1 MKLIKLVVFQMIV
14 GILFAFFFARLTI
27 PEFKKFQ
34 VKILDIR
41 GGRSFQLP
49 ERGTYLLNI
58 FGDNIPEKVY
68 FNSKRIVH
76 SIFRNRA
83 KLKEFY
89 YIITPEFTTKGI
101 NSILIIPDDRYSIKI
116 LNNISSTDF
125 GAVLFKSSVEKKPK
139 SNTML
144 YFFATFICAAWGL
157 AILYSLKF
165 LFGLSIDNFF
175 FKYCFSYVPCIL
187 LLILLY
193 KISDFLPARLLFFEK
208 SYVGVVAL
216 LILLFQIPALFNF
229 IIREIVSRYHY
240 SRPPNYSEIEYKHIY
255 LEFLKISGKNASRK
269 LLGFSAIVWFIN
281 KDFSDKCILFFVAL
295 LFSCAILLSFNLS
308 FIAEF
313 LANVAYLSLVTGVII
328 KLKNAKSEPKENRPA

>member
-89 YIITPEFTTKGI
+89 YIITPEFATKGI
-101 NSILIIPDDRYSIKI
+101 NSILILPDDRYSIKI

-125 GAVLFKSSVEKKPK
+125 GAVLFKSSVTRKAPIPFYIF
-139 SNTML
+139 L
-144 YFFATFICAAWGL
+144 LFVFIFIVWGL
-157 AILYSLKF
+157 CLSYLIKK
-165 LFGLSIDNFF
+165 LFGLSLDSFF
-175 FKYCFSYVPCIL
+175 IRYCLTYFPCIL
-187 LLILLY
+187 LLYLFDKAAI
-193 KISDFLPARLLFFEK
+193 FLPAKLLFFER
-208 SYVGVVAL
+208 SYLGVISV
-216 LILLFQIPALFNF
+216 LILLFQILVIFTSILPTPLQQPSKNKYFGLLMNS
-229 IIREIVSRYHY
+229 SR
-240 SRPPNYSEIEYKHIY
+240 S
-255 LEFLKISGKNASRK
+255 ISKQLAGYRAVAWVIKR
-269 LLGFSAIVWFIN
+269 
-281 KDFSDKCILFFVAL
+281 DFSDKFILFFMFL
-295 LFSCAILLSFNLS
+295 LFFSAFLLCINLS

-313 LANVAYLSLVTGVII
+313 FANIAYLSLLAGVII
-328 KLKNAKSEPKENRPA
+328 KLKNAGSHADEERPA